1 MKIAEKLN
9 QPPSP
14 PLRDS
19 NGALVIKE
27 RHHSPAR
34 GAGSLELTVSDMT
47 KDEFDEYFKNFH
59 ENPGAWTILNDG
71 IVVGADHG

>member
-1 MKIAEKLN
+1 MGSLTDRRSSEDRRKTKPAS
-9 QPPSP
+9 SP

-47 KDEFDEYFKNFH
+47 KEEFDEYFKNFH
-59 ENPGAWTILNDG
+59 ENPGA
-71 IVVGADHG
+71 